1 MVQCNHGLVQIGR
14 RDFIKTTAIASVAG
28 SLPATGIFAQEAAKP
43 IKPIKPRYNGKQRKL
58 LFLSSNP
65 AVQEPLINSI
75 KSIKEFDFVVDPI
88 KVNYQNP
95 KDIGKYIQGK
105 EADVIF
111 MCLTGAGLNS
121 GIYAEYMGSLDIP
134 VILLP
139 VNFDLI
145 MLEADVAATFRA
157 KGTAAMLANSTE
169 HAIELVKFAATPM
182 LLEGKKAVIFGRPYD
197 STSVPMPNL
206 NADYIYKHTGLQ
218 LEYRPIDELV
228 SRLQSVDTAKAQKEM
243 DRWKREAI
251 KVTEASDQAI
261 LDASRLYVLLRSIV
275 DQEGLSGISID
286 CLNFTFSAKP
296 ILPYPCLSFT
306 RLRDEGFAV
315 PCEADVCGMITSMFL
330 LEISRKP
337 SFFYNTSSV
346 DIKKSTAVL
355 RHCVAPI
362 RFLGQDAAPLP
373 YIIRDYHGMGGVTPE
388 VQFPIGAEV
397 TMAGFSKDLKNFLLW
412 PGRIQEGVK
421 DTNRPSFENAPP
433 NMQKMRRYCT
443 NRAEVKIREID
454 RFLQNIA
461 GIHMAMVAGTYADA
475 IQRALLRMNVTITG
489 PVESPV
495 PEKA

>member
-28 SLPATGIFAQEAAKP
+28 SLPAAGILAQEAAKP
-43 IKPIKPRYNGKQRKL
+43 IKPRYSGKQRKL
-58 LFLSSNP
+58 LFMSSNP
-65 AVQEPLINSI
+65 AAHEPLIASI
-75 KSIKEFDFVVDPI
+75 KSIKEFDFVVDPV

-105 EADVIF
+105 EADVLL
-111 MCLTGAGLNS
+111 MCLEGAGLNS
-121 GIYAEYMGSLDIP
+121 GIYAEYIGSLDIP
-134 VILLP
+134 VVLLP
-139 VNFDLI
+139 INPDLI

-157 KGTAAMLANSTE
+157 KGTTAMLANSE
-169 HAIELVKFAATPM
+169 QHAIELVRFAATPM
-182 LLEGKKAVIFGRPYD
+182 LLEGKKALIFGRPYD

-206 NADYIYKHTGLQ
+206 NADYIYKRTGLR

-228 SRLQSVDTAKAQKEM
+228 SRLQSVDVAKAQKEM
-243 DRWKREAI
+243 DRWKKEAV

-261 LDASRLYVLLRSIV
+261 LDASKLYVLMRSIV

-286 CLNFTFSAKP
+286 CLNFTFNPKP

-330 LEISRKP
+330 QEISRKP
-337 SFFYNTSSV
+337 SFFYNVSAV
-346 DIKKSTAVL
+346 DTQKSTTVL
-355 RHCVAPI
+355 RHCVAPV
-362 RFLGQDAAPLP
+362 RFLGQEAAPLP

-397 TMAGFSKDLKNFLLW
+397 TLGGFSKDLKNFLLW

-421 DTNRPSFENAPP
+421 DTNRPSFENPP
-433 NMQKMRRYCT
+433 SKMRRYCT
-443 NRAEVKIREID
+443 NRAEVKIAEID

-461 GIHMAMVAGTYADA
+461 GIHQAMVAGTYADA
-475 IQRALLRMNVTITG
+475 IQQALQRMNVTITG
-489 PVESPV
+489 PVRSAA